1 MWTYIQNGDHHHT
14 VFTYIIMVRRLVLQ
28 KVLEDTCPTDRFRF
42 GLGTTF
48 KIISIIK
55 RTCSAAYASIAL
67 LKLIHINYQGKKS
80 I

>member
-1 MWTYIQNGDHHHT
+1 VPHRP
-14 VFTYIIMVRRLVLQ
+14 FSVRAGHDL
-28 KVLEDTCPTDRFRF
+28 
-42 GLGTTF
+42 

>member
-42 GLGTTF
+42 GLGT
-48 KIISIIK
+48 I
-55 RTCSAAYASIAL
+55 
-67 LKLIHINYQGKKS
+67 LKSLA
-80 I
+80 